1 MTFPNDKFLGKHMR
15 DQQIVSCSFN
25 EDTPKLFQPVTF
37 PDDKLLGELKD
48 VEDKL
53 LKLDSVA
60 LCRPANISSD
70 KKSHFEVNSQLSKCK
85 YIF

>member
-25 EDTPKLFQPVTF
+25 EDTPKLVQPVTF

-60 LCRPANISSD
+60 LCRPAHIS
-70 KKSHFEVNSQLSKCK
+70 SHFEVFSQLSKCK

>member
-1 MTFPNDKFLGKHMR
+1 MR

-25 EDTPKLFQPVTF
+25 EDTPKLVQPVTF

-60 LCRPANISSD
+60 LCRPANIYSD
-70 KKSHFEVNSQLSKCK
+70 KKSHFDVFSQLSE
-85 YIF
+85 